1 MAVKSKK
8 SSPAAALSGGDD
20 PIIVKGDGTGK
31 AVAKKRYSE
40 ASLSGGDD
48 PIIVKGDG
56 TGQAVASRNGAKA
69 HRITITLDTE
79 ENMGWKIVKGEG
91 VTVIIIDEE
100 TAAWKVKTSNKKKI
114 YLERQ
119 GKAITGIDVA
129 NMVDG
134 RENDVP
140 RKQKTKQEKYP
151 AIEIYTKE

>member
-8 SSPAAALSGGDD
+8 SSLSGGDA
-20 PIIVKGDGTGK
+20 PIIVKGSGAGQ
-31 AVAKKRYSE
+31 AVAKNSYPS
-40 ASLSGGDD
+40 ATLSGGDA
-48 PIIVKGDG
+48 PIIVKGSG
-56 TGQAVASRNGAKA
+56 AGRAAANGSGPKA

-91 VTVIIIDEE
+91 MTVIIIDEE
-100 TAAWKVKTSNKKKI
+100 TATWKIKTDNKKKI
-114 YLERQ
+114 YLERP
-119 GKAITGIDVA
+119 GKAITEIDVA